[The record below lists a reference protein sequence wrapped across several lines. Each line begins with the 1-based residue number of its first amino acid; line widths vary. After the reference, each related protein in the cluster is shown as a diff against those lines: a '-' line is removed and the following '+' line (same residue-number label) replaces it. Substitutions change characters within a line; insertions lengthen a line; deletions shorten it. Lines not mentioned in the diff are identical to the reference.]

1 MTSARTTTLSRAG
14 WLVVAA
20 WVASGLVVLAIA
32 IQRLAVDGWPSA
44 TAAMFAVVFG
54 ACMAASWIW
63 PITLFVHDKS
73 DVFDIDEGIFVLL
86 VLLVPPA
93 LTVVVFALVALVAHV
108 VKRRVVLRTAFNVGR
123 VVTSTGIAALVYVGL
138 HGPQH
143 PIGYVKVAAALAG
156 AAGYFIANTGAI
168 VAILTAIGTTS
179 WREALFGGIKI
190 RLLVVVGT
198 IDIAIPTAL
207 LLAYHPAFLP
217 LALLPLL
224 VLRYLGEGHFYARN
238 DRIRLRGLFEATL
251 DVNRSIGSEETRD
264 AVLTSAGS
272 LLRSPEVALGP
283 TRPPVGEDRLA
294 APVEVADRRL
304 WLSVSGRRRSQP
316 FDDGDQALLDALA
329 SVGGIA
335 LSNADLY
342 AEVER
347 QKDNL
352 SVITRSLGEGVC
364 AITRSGEITFMNPA
378 GAGMLGWEDIG
389 PDGRPRLGMATPRFL
404 LDPALRAMSQ
414 RQNVTSDDTR
424 FERADGTY
432 FPVTMTASPVVG
444 GSEPSAAVI
453 VFRDTSERK
462 AFEEQLAR
470 HAFQDPLTGLANRR
484 LLLDHLDHALLQ
496 AKRTSTQVAVL
507 FGDIDRFKVINDNL
521 GHQVG
526 DELLRV
532 VAERLR
538 RAVRPGDTL
547 SRFGGDEFVAIL
559 EGVTSPDDAAQV
571 AARILEVL
579 REPVI
584 LSGGHEVVATM
595 SIGMALSDDEMSR
608 DDLLHDAD
616 VAMYRAKER
625 GRGGQV
631 TLFDVDRMGGRSLG
645 RLDLDTALH
654 HAVERDEVRVYY
666 QPLISLADEGIVAA
680 EALLR
685 WDHPEHGILSPAHF
699 IELAEDNGT
708 ILPIGKVVLEHACR
722 QARSWSESLGIQ
734 MDVAV
739 NLSARQFQ
747 QADLEE
753 QIAALLDKTGIEPS
767 QLCLEITESL
777 AMDDVDMTS
786 SILTKLH
793 NLGIRLAIDDF
804 GTGHSSLGYL
814 ARFPIDIIKIDQ
826 SFVRGIDQDPVK
838 SAIVSAVVALSQAI
852 GSTTVVEGVE
862 TLREL
867 EQIEGLGCDVA
878 QGFYF
883 SRPLPP
889 GAFED
894 FLRASRQPAPDV
906 GLLRRT
912 VLAG

>member
-1 MTSARTTTLSRAG
+1 MTGERTTTLTRAG

-20 WVASGLVVLAIA
+20 WAASGLAVIVVAF
-32 IQRLAVDGWPSA
+32 QRIWIDGWPGGTA
-44 TAAMFAVVFG
+44 TMFAVVFG
-54 ACMAASWIW
+54 ALMAASWIW

-86 VLLVPPA
+86 ILLVPPPM
-93 LTVVVFALVALVAHV
+93 TVLVFALVAVVAHV
-108 VKRRVVLRTAFNVGR
+108 VKRRAVLRTAFNVGR
-123 VVTSTGIAALVYVGL
+123 VVTSTGIAALVFVL
-138 HGPQH
+138 LDGPQH
-143 PIGYVKVAAALAG
+143 PVGYVKVGAALAG
-156 AAGYFIANTGAI
+156 ATAYFVANTTAI

-179 WREALFGGIKI
+179 WREALFGGIKT

-207 LLAYHPAFLP
+207 LLAYQPAFLP
-217 LALLPLL
+217 VALLPLL

-238 DRIRLRGLFEATL
+238 DRMRLRGLFEATL

-272 LLRSPEVALGP
+272 LLRSPEVKLGP
-283 TRPPVGEDRLA
+283 APPDVGENGLA

-304 WLSVSGRRRSQP
+304 WLSVSGRRRSDP
-316 FDDGDQALLDALA
+316 FDDGDRALLDALA

-347 QKDNL
+347 QKDSL

-364 AITRSGEITFMNPA
+364 AITRSGELTFMNPA
-378 GAGMLGWEDIG
+378 GASMLGWEDVG
-389 PDGRPRLGMATPRFL
+389 ADGRPRLGMATPRFL

-414 RQNVTSDDTR
+414 RQNISSDDTR
-424 FERADGTY
+424 FERADGSY

-470 HAFQDPLTGLANRR
+470 HAFLDPLTGLANRR

-496 AKRTSTQVAVL
+496 AKRTGSRVAVL
-507 FGDIDRFKVINDNL
+507 FGDVDRFKVVNDNL

-559 EGVTSPDDAAQV
+559 EGVSSPDDPGQV

-595 SIGMALSDDEMSR
+595 SIGMALSDEEMSR

-631 TLFDVDRMGGRSLG
+631 TLFDVDRMGGRSIG

-654 HAVERDEVRVYY
+654 HAVERDEVHVYY

-722 QARSWSESLGIQ
+722 RARSWSGSLGIK
-734 MDVAV
+734 MEVAV

-747 QADLEE
+747 QADLEQ
-753 QIAALLDKTGIEPS
+753 QIAELLDASGIEPS

-777 AMDDVDMTS
+777 AMYDVEMTS
-786 SILTKLH
+786 EVLTKLH

-883 SRPLPP
+883 SRPLPA

-894 FLRASRQPAPDV
+894 FLRAARQPAPDA

-912 VLAG
+912 VLTG

>member
-1 MTSARTTTLSRAG
+1 MPVPWQPGGTAQGWRRDGERTTALSRAG
-14 WLVVAA
+14 WLVVAV
-20 WVASGLVVLAIA
+20 WVASGLVIVAVA
-32 IQRLAVDGWPSA
+32 VQRVWIDGWPGGTA
-44 TAAMFAVVFG
+44 TMFAVVFG
-54 ACMAASWIW
+54 AFMAASWIW

-86 VLLVPPA
+86 ILLVPPA
-93 LTVVVFALVALVAHV
+93 LTVLVFALVALVAHV
-108 VKRRVVLRTAFNVGR
+108 VKRRAVLRTAFNVGR
-123 VVTSTGIAALVYVGL
+123 VVTSTGIAALVFVLL

-156 AAGYFIANTGAI
+156 AAGYFVANTAAI
-168 VAILTAIGTTS
+168 VAILTAIGSTS

-198 IDIAIPTAL
+198 IDIVIPTAL
-207 LLAYHPAFLP
+207 LLAYQPAFLP

-272 LLRSPEVALGP
+272 LLRSPEVTLGP
-283 TRPPVGEDRLA
+283 ARPPVEEHRLA
-294 APVEVADRRL
+294 APVEVADRLL
-304 WLSVSGRRRSQP
+304 WLSVSGRRRSEP
-316 FDDGDQALLDALA
+316 FDDGDRALLDALA

-364 AITRSGEITFMNPA
+364 AITRSGELTFMNPA
-378 GAGMLGWEDIG
+378 GASMLGWDDVG
-389 PDGRPRLGMATPRFL
+389 PDGRPRLGVATPRFL
-404 LDPALRAMSQ
+404 LDPALRAMSL
-414 RQNVTSDDTR
+414 RQNVSSDDTR
-424 FERADGTY
+424 FERADGSY

-496 AKRTSTQVAVL
+496 AKRTGSRVAVL
-507 FGDIDRFKVINDNL
+507 FGDVDRFKVVNDNL

-559 EGVTSPDDAAQV
+559 EGVSSPDDAGQV

-584 LSGGHEVVATM
+584 LSGGHEVVA
-595 SIGMALSDDEMSR
+595 IHEHRHGAQR
-608 DDLLHDAD
+608 RGN
-616 VAMYRAKER
+616 VA
-625 GRGGQV
+625 
-631 TLFDVDRMGGRSLG
+631 
-645 RLDLDTALH
+645 
-654 HAVERDEVRVYY
+654 
-666 QPLISLADEGIVAA
+666 
-680 EALLR
+680 
-685 WDHPEHGILSPAHF
+685 
-699 IELAEDNGT
+699 
-708 ILPIGKVVLEHACR
+708 
-722 QARSWSESLGIQ
+722 
-734 MDVAV
+734 
-739 NLSARQFQ
+739 
-747 QADLEE
+747 
-753 QIAALLDKTGIEPS
+753 
-767 QLCLEITESL
+767 
-777 AMDDVDMTS
+777 
-786 SILTKLH
+786 
-793 NLGIRLAIDDF
+793 
-804 GTGHSSLGYL
+804 
-814 ARFPIDIIKIDQ
+814 
-826 SFVRGIDQDPVK
+826 
-838 SAIVSAVVALSQAI
+838 
-852 GSTTVVEGVE
+852 
-862 TLREL
+862 
-867 EQIEGLGCDVA
+867 
-878 QGFYF
+878 
-883 SRPLPP
+883 
-889 GAFED
+889 
-894 FLRASRQPAPDV
+894 
-906 GLLRRT
+906 
-912 VLAG
+912 